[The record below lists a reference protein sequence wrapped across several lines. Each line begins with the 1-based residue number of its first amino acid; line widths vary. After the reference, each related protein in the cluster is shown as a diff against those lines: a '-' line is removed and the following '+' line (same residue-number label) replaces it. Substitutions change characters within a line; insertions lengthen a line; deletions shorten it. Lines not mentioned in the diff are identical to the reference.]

1 MKKTILITWG
11 LGYIWSHTIVEL
23 ANSWYTL
30 VIIDNLSNTYHE
42 VLAQLETLTGTNL
55 PFFQGD
61 IRDKSFLESVFSQYS
76 FDAVLHFAAKKSV
89 SESMELPFEYYDN
102 NVQGT
107 LILTQVMVSYG
118 VRNLLFSGTCAVYAP
133 STLAPYDEQSAV
145 WPESVY
151 AISKRMT
158 EELCEG
164 LYKTQSLSTLV
175 LRYFNPIG
183 NHSSGSIGEQPRGV
197 PQNLMPY
204 LIQVAQGNR
213 EELLVYGDDYDTP
226 DGTCVRDY
234 IHVLDLA
241 QAHVKALDYL
251 LRQEDYIYDII
262 NIGTGTG
269 TSVLEMIHHAEQIIG
284 KAFPYRIVE
293 RRSWDLAVVYG
304 KVEKAEQLLWR
315 RAQKTISDG
324 IHDMLSFIPLV
335 K

>member
-1 MKKTILITWG
+1 
-11 LGYIWSHTIVEL
+11 
-23 ANSWYTL
+23 
-30 VIIDNLSNTYHE
+30 
-42 VLAQLETLTGTNL
+42 
-55 PFFQGD
+55 
-61 IRDKSFLESVFSQYS
+61 
-76 FDAVLHFAAKKSV
+76 
-89 SESMELPFEYYDN
+89 
-102 NVQGT
+102 
-107 LILTQVMVSYG
+107 
-118 VRNLLFSGTCAVYAP
+118 
-133 STLAPYDEQSAV
+133 
-145 WPESVY
+145 
-151 AISKRMT
+151 MT

-293 RRSWDLAVVYG
+293 RRS
-304 KVEKAEQLLWR
+304 
-315 RAQKTISDG
+315 
-324 IHDMLSFIPLV
+324 
-335 K
+335 